1 MKLNDLQ
8 RMLKVLSILTIAG
21 GVISILGALLLA
33 AGGAAIVNGAANAE
47 LAQLTAETGVDQLTV
62 TGIAVVT
69 SVIAAI
75 AGAVDLV
82 CGILGLR
89 AAKDPSKIKPVW
101 ILAIISLVFGVINAI
116 GTLGTGVNASNIGAA
131 IGSVVF
137 AGLLFWVANSIKTQV
152 NA

>member
-89 AAKDPSKIKPVW
+89 AAKDATKIKPVW
-101 ILAIISLVFGVINAI
+101 VLAIISLIFGVINAI

>member
-8 RMLKVLSILTIAG
+8 RMLKVLSILTIG
-21 GVISILGALLLA
+21 GGIISILGALLLA

-47 LAQLTAETGVDQLTV
+47 LAELTAETGVDQLTI

>member
-21 GVISILGALLLA
+21 GVLSILGALVLA

-47 LAQLTAETGVDQLTV
+47 LAELTAETGVDQLTI

-101 ILAIISLVFGVINAI
+101 VLAIISLAFGVINAI
-116 GTLGTGVNASNIGAA
+116 GTLGTGISASNIGAA